1 MGNCENYCSFYHIQ
15 ECKNSIQMIV
25 SHTCHDVSKKRL
37 YCHDAYRRLKFQKR
51 KVTSQ
56 FPFSY
61 ETECHTNSLS
71 NSQHIRLPQKS
82 SKIHCCPTG
91 FIVSSQSSVDAAFNA
106 LILDDTHAHWPVWL
120 AGFINGRNDVLFFAV
135 CCALSYF
142 HLQDLTVPASSFAQ
156 TQHARCQKMWYAKFG
171 TATPIITH

>member
-106 LILDDTHAHWPVWL
+106 LILDDTLHTGQCDLL
-120 AGFINGRNDVLFFAV
+120 ASLMAGMMCCSLLCAV
-135 CCALSYF
+135 PY
-142 HLQDLTVPASSFAQ
+142 LTSTSR
-156 TQHARCQKMWYAKFG
+156 T
-171 TATPIITH
+171 